1 MIDRW
6 RNMKYGFLNK
16 ELQLGEGWIGDNI
29 LSSVFLAFF
38 HAFSNAIQSHQ
49 VVQVTKQLS
58 FDFP

>member
-49 VVQVTKQLS
+49 VIQAIE
-58 FDFP
+58 